1 MRTGPG
7 RPSHLGWRKLL
18 CYNKPIRT
26 KILRVCLGNYYI
38 YGMLECLA
46 KSNLVSRLTDI
57 FNLLKYVRGNV
68 QSVGHYHKIHPDTE
82 RMGLISA

>member
-1 MRTGPG
+1 MRTGPR

-18 CYNKPIRT
+18 CYNQSIHT
-26 KILRVCLGNYYI
+26 KCVWETITFIGSWNALQ
-38 YGMLECLA
+38 

-57 FNLLKYVRGNV
+57 FNLLKYVRDNV

-82 RMGLISA
+82 GMGLISA